1 MGTWVTKLAYRPL
14 SLACSILGG
23 MLAAVV
29 FTKAWGL
36 IGGEGDAPKPTEL
49 EHRTR
54 DVLLAAALHGAVF
67 GLVRAAVDRAGAK
80 GYYRLTGND
89 PNA

>member
-1 MGTWVTKLAYRPL
+1 MSLVTKLTYRPL

-23 MLAAVV
+23 ALAGAV
-29 FTKAWGL
+29 FTQAWRL
-36 IGGEGDAPKPTEL
+36 VGEGEAPKPTEL
-49 EHRTR
+49 DHRTR
-54 DVLLAAALHGAVF
+54 EVLLAAALHGAVF

-80 GYYRLTGND
+80 GYRRLTGTD